1 MPNLVAIG
9 SNAIFLEFFCVSF
22 LKETIFIGPI
32 DNSNRHLSFS
42 QDGDEFLYTGLKTVM
57 NISQLQVNFHWV
69 NDQTPSFVLICSL
82 NIFLAITATLGNT
95 LIFIALHKVSSI
107 HPPTKFLL
115 RCLAM
120 TDFCVGV
127 IVQPLFVAF
136 LMAIASGK
144 WHILFMTFITLSFT
158 LCGLSF
164 LTATAISVDRLLA
177 LLLGLRY
184 RHTVTLRRVRC
195 LVVCLLLVVIVISF
209 IYGLSSRNIANIA
222 GFGLIITSL
231 FVSLFSNAKIFL
243 KLRQHQA
250 HVRQQHVGHEQ
261 ANGGGIPLDIEQYKK
276 IVCTIAWVQLAL
288 LFSYLPIFI
297 FLILSTVADLYKV
310 GSIFHMSALTV
321 VYFNSTL
328 NPILYCWKIREV
340 REAVKTTFKQIPCFS
355 SLSRLPFSDVGNG
368 VENTG
373 PSIVGHGLK
382 LQGTHI

>member
-1 MPNLVAIG
+1 MV
-9 SNAIFLEFFCVSF
+9 
-22 LKETIFIGPI
+22 
-32 DNSNRHLSFS
+32 
-42 QDGDEFLYTGLKTVM
+42 
-57 NISQLQVNFHWV
+57 NILQLQVNFHWV

-136 LMAIASGK
+136 LMEIASGK
-144 WHILFMTFITLSFT
+144 WHILFLTFATLSFT
-158 LCGLSF
+158 LCGFSLT
-164 LTATAISVDRLLA
+164 TATAISVDRLLA

-195 LVVCLLLVVIVISF
+195 LVVCLLLVEIVISF
-209 IYGLSSRNIANIA
+209 IHSFSSQEIANSA
-222 GFGLIITSL
+222 GFFVIITSL
-231 FVSLFSNAKIFL
+231 FLSVFSYARIFL

-250 HVRQQHVGHEQ
+250 QIRQRAEHEQ
-261 ANGGGIPLDIEQYKK
+261 ANGRGIPLNIEQYKK
-276 IVCTIAWVQLAL
+276 IVSTIAWVQLAL
-288 LFSYLPIFI
+288 LFCYLPIFV
-297 FLILSTVADLYKV
+297 FLILSTVTDWYKV
-310 GSIFHMSALTV
+310 GSIFHVSALTV

-340 REAVKTTFKQIPCFS
+340 REAVKTTVKQILCF
-355 SLSRLPFSDVGNG
+355 LS
-368 VENTG
+368 
-373 PSIVGHGLK
+373 
-382 LQGTHI
+382 